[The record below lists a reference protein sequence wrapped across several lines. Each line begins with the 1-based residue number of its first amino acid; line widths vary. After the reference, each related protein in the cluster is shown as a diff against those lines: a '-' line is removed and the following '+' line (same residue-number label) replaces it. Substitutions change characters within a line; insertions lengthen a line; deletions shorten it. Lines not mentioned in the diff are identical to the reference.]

1 MKVVFKSAL
10 TSIPN
15 SLAQGVFATSNIY
28 FIAGYASSYP
38 NLFNNKLSMVIFSS
52 DNTYGCY

>member
-15 SLAQGVFATSNIY
+15 SLAQGVFATSTIY

-38 NLFNNKLSMVIFSS
+38 NLFNNK
-52 DNTYGCY
+52 